1 MFSYKTSK
9 YHKNMKK
16 KNNFYHY
23 YMIKK
28 NIIYNMIKSSYEIN
42 F

>member
-16 KNNFYHY
+16 NNFFHY